1 MKKVLFLFILLIFIG
16 ISCDESDEYMIV
28 SDGFIIET
36 EASYYQYG
44 THTLKTSTGEIL
56 YALTSNSIDLMV
68 YNDAYVEIK
77 GNLIEGHPI
86 EGGPKYL
93 EVKSIKVID

>member
-1 MKKVLFLFILLIFIG
+1 MKKILFLFILIIFIG
-16 ISCDESDEYMIV
+16 ISCDENDEYMIV

-44 THTLKTSTGEIL
+44 THTLKTGTGEVL
-56 YALTSNSIDLMV
+56 YSLTSNSIDLIV
-68 YNDAYVEIK
+68 YNDVYVEIK
-77 GNLIEGHPI
+77 GNLIEGYPI
-86 EGGPKYL
+86 EGGPEYL